1 MKREHN
7 MSFHND
13 RTVVPFILKDKKAIL
28 ALYEVARNT
37 INSYTNKELA
47 MALHK
52 WGKFKSTTI
61 NKKRL
66 NWYGKMGLI
75 KFTDVLPDD
84 GLNTVY
90 RLRIQID
97 ALYRLVGLLESI
109 DYYGMDTTTKA
120 IMHILAYYDRHPE
133 MRSDWIDS
141 SVIIRIFSN
150 RSSTIF
156 AATPSGESFSRA
168 VSDISSPLD
177 RTYSLENHKVLLYR
191 PNHKAKFY
199 VDTWRKIRDWVAI
212 HSTDKTAL
220 IHSTKGVVIYNGQWE

>member
-7 MSFHND
+7 MSFYND

-37 INSYTNKELA
+37 VNSYTNKELA

-52 WGKFKSTTI
+52 WGKFKSTTL
-61 NKKRL
+61 NRTRL

-75 KFTDVLPDD
+75 KFTDVLPED

-90 RLRIQID
+90 RLRIQTD

-141 SVIIRIFSN
+141 SVIAGIFSS

-168 VSDISSPLD
+168 VSAISSPLD

-212 HSTDKTAL
+212 YSTDETVL
-220 IHSTKGVVIYNGQWE
+220 IHSTKGAVTYNGQWE

>member
-7 MSFHND
+7 MSFYHD

-52 WGKFKSTTI
+52 WGKVKSTTI
-61 NKKRL
+61 NRTRL

-75 KFTDVLPDD
+75 KFTDVLPED
-84 GLNTVY
+84 GLNTIY
-90 RLRIQID
+90 RLRIQTE
-97 ALYRLVGLLESI
+97 ALYELVGLLESI

-120 IMHILAYYDRHPE
+120 VMHILAFYDRHPE
-133 MRSDWIDS
+133 MRGKWIDS
-141 SVIIRIFSN
+141 LEIAAIFSN

-156 AATPSGESFSRA
+156 ASTPSGASFSRA

-177 RTYSLENHKVLLYR
+177 RTYSLEDSKVLLYR

-199 VDTWRKIRDWVAI
+199 VDTWRKIRDWVTI
-212 HSTDKTAL
+212 HSTDETVL
-220 IHSTKGVVIYNGQWE
+220 IHSTKGAVTYNGQWE